1 MKISIN
7 INNRDYMVEIDSKLI
22 LEEII
27 GIEPL
32 CWFAWEVRSSIH
44 HRRVTIWNAQKA
56 ASGTQV
62 VPPT

>member
-1 MKISIN
+1 
-7 INNRDYMVEIDSKLI
+7 MVENDSKLI